1 MLTAIVA
8 FLLGVFFSPVIKP
21 MLRPLFVEV
30 IKLGLMTAD
39 EVRKMSSKVKEDL
52 EDAAAEATADRAK
65 AQPKA
70 EPPTTPGANAER
82 APGAPID

>member
-65 AQPKA
+65 PKA
-70 EPPTTPGANAER
+70 EPPTTPPDRPTGAAT
-82 APGAPID
+82 D